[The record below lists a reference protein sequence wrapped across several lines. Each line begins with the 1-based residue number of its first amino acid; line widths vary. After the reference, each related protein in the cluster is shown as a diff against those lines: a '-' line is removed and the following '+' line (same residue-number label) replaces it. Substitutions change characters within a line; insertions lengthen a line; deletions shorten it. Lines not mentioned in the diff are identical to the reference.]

1 MITVLSAVF
10 VWKKGQQGANSLAD
24 TNCHILKV
32 QVPPGLALPA
42 GILPASAQMPFL
54 LGVGSSACATGR

>member
-1 MITVLSAVF
+1 LCVSCSEIMITVLSAVF

-42 GILPASAQMPFL
+42 GPLRAARGDNFYVQ
-54 LGVGSSACATGR
+54 